1 MYLSLSVCLCDL
13 IIIFNFTA
21 PRTHRSIYIVVAL
34 CTLSVCMLLQYS
46 CLWSMMHG
54 DVHTTL
60 LLYIVLIAVY
70 QTHTVC
76 VCITASLGC
85 HLKIE
90 FFGRRD
96 IPSCPPTP
104 TLADLV
110 QSYPALYDALR
121 FGQYDQSSGTSMS
134 TS

>member
-1 MYLSLSVCLCDL
+1 M
-13 IIIFNFTA
+13 
-21 PRTHRSIYIVVAL
+21 VAL
-34 CTLSVCMLLQYS
+34 CTLSMML
-46 CLWSMMHG
+46 G

-60 LLYIVLIAVY
+60 LVYPVLIVVY
-70 QTHTVC
+70 QTHIVC

-85 HLKIE
+85 HLKRDING
-90 FFGRRD
+90 GRN

-121 FGQYDQSSGTSMS
+121 FGQYDQSSGASMS